1 MTRGSV
7 GVRTIGLTGGI
18 GSGKSTV
25 AFELVSAGAVLV
37 DTDAIAHALTGP
49 GGLAVP
55 RLREA
60 FGADVIDGRGALDRA
75 AMRRRAFA
83 DPQVRRRLESV
94 LHPMIGEQAE
104 LEIAAAGDRVAVVD
118 VPLMN
123 ESSRWRAHVGHVLVV
138 DCSEDTQVRR
148 VVQRSGWSEDE
159 VRRVIAQQLSRERRR
174 AMADAVLFNDGLTL
188 DALRAEVRQLW
199 GWWSGPR

>member
-60 FGADVIDGRGALDRA
+60 FGALDRA

-123 ESSRWRAHVGHVLVV
+123 ESSRWRARVGRVLVV